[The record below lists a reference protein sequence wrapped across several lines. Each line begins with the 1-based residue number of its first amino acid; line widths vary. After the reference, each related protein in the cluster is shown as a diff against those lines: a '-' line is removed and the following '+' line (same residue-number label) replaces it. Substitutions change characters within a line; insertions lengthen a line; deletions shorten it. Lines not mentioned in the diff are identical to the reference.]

1 VIEPANDLEQKLMLA
16 ANDPASR
23 PDFYKVLMDSQ
34 VFVIGFTDAG
44 GEGVTTL
51 PTGAKVSIES
61 WEKNDGTKITPFF
74 SSLDTLQ
81 RALKKESKY
90 VSLPARSF
98 FELTKGASLVLNPAS
113 PYGKEFYPN
122 EVQALLDTGMNHVAQ
137 SRIVQKETKV
147 LLGQPASY
155 PTEMVSALAS
165 FLAKRSAIKAAYLCQ
180 MHDPSSSEGPSLVV
194 GFEGGGGL
202 ARVMNEAGSIAADT
216 VPKGRKVDFV
226 VVKDGEAGLGSY
238 MLKSVKPF
246 YERPSRKGVWSLL
259 GFGRA

>member
-1 VIEPANDLEQKLMLA
+1 VIEPVNDLEQKLMHA

-23 PDFYKVLMDSQ
+23 PDFYKALMDSKI
-34 VFVIGFTDAG
+34 FVIGFTDVG

-74 SSLDTLQ
+74 TSLDALK
-81 RALKKESKY
+81 RALKKQSRY

-98 FELTKGASLVLNPAS
+98 LELTKGSSLVLNPAS

-137 SRIVQKETKV
+137 SRVVQKETKV
-147 LLGQPASY
+147 LLGQPANFPS
-155 PTEMVSALAS
+155 EMVSALTAL
-165 FLAKRSAIKAAYLCQ
+165 LAKHSVVKAAHLCL
-180 MHDPSSSEGPSLVV
+180 MHDPSAGEKPSLIV
-194 GFEGGGGL
+194 GFEGDGDL
-202 ARVMNEAGSIAADT
+202 TQAMKEAGSVAADT
-216 VPKGRKVDFV
+216 APKGELVDFSIL
-226 VVKDGEAGLGSY
+226 KRGEPGLSEY

-246 YERPSRKGVWSLL
+246 YERTWRSKLRSL
-259 GFGRA
+259 FSAAKA